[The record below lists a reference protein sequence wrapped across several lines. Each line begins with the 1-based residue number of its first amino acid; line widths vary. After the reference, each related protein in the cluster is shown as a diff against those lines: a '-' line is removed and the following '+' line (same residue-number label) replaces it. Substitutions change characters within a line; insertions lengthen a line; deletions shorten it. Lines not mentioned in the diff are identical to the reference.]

1 MGAKGARSGPA
12 HHGVRAPGEQ
22 SPRSARR
29 RTQQGGGR
37 DELGGARGQEALH
50 ACPRGGADR
59 SPRARRG
66 EAGPQFAHE
75 RRVLHRAGVT
85 SAGTQAGFVRRDI
98 RVRQGRGLVRA
109 RDRAARRRSLDS
121 AIVRVCRSARL
132 EAGGLSHPVLIAAEL
147 RSLLE
152 PSQLVNLDVTWI
164 ATGDPTPKGEWV
176 AIVPLLSRWVGGTQL
191 KNLPQLRIVANVAVG
206 YNNVDLV
213 AAEMR
218 KVLVTNTPGVL
229 TEATADLTW
238 ALILATTRRLL
249 EGVELVRSGQWTG
262 WHPEQLLGLELRGR
276 ILGLLGAGRIGQAV
290 GRRAVPFGLRL
301 VYTART
307 PKPEFER
314 ETDAT
319 RVDTSQLLAES
330 DIVSLHVPSSP
341 ETKGIINNQT
351 LARMRRGAIL
361 INTSRGDLVR
371 EEAVA
376 VALERGQLGA
386 AGLDVYAGEPA
397 IHPRLLAAPRTVL
410 LPHIGSATEETRRKM
425 AAIAI
430 GNVQAGV
437 DCKAPFDPVY
447 KSV

>member
-1 MGAKGARSGPA
+1 
-12 HHGVRAPGEQ
+12 
-22 SPRSARR
+22 
-29 RTQQGGGR
+29 
-37 DELGGARGQEALH
+37 LI
-50 ACPRGGADR
+50 
-59 SPRARRG
+59 
-66 EAGPQFAHE
+66 
-75 RRVLHRAGVT
+75 HR
-85 SAGTQAGFVRRDI
+85 
-98 RVRQGRGLVRA
+98 
-109 RDRAARRRSLDS
+109 
-121 AIVRVCRSARL
+121 
-132 EAGGLSHPVLIAAEL
+132 VLIAAEL
-147 RSLLE
+147 KNLLE
-152 PSQLVNLDVTWI
+152 PGQLADLDITWL
-164 ATGDPTPKGEWV
+164 AADQPTPKGDWV

-301 VYTART
+301 LYTART

-341 ETKGIINNQT
+341 ETKGIINNET

-430 GNVQAGV
+430 GNVQAVLNGQ
-437 DCKAPFDPVY
+437 PPLTPVY
-447 KSV
+447 

>member
-1 MGAKGARSGPA
+1 L
-12 HHGVRAPGEQ
+12 
-22 SPRSARR
+22 
-29 RTQQGGGR
+29 T
-37 DELGGARGQEALH
+37 
-50 ACPRGGADR
+50 
-59 SPRARRG
+59 
-66 EAGPQFAHE
+66 
-75 RRVLHRAGVT
+75 HR
-85 SAGTQAGFVRRDI
+85 
-98 RVRQGRGLVRA
+98 
-109 RDRAARRRSLDS
+109 
-121 AIVRVCRSARL
+121 
-132 EAGGLSHPVLIAAEL
+132 VLIAAEL
-147 RSLLE
+147 KNLLE
-152 PSQLVNLDVTWI
+152 PAQLADLDITWL
-164 ATGDPTPKGEWV
+164 AADQPTPRGDWV

-191 KNLPQLRIVANVAVG
+191 KNLPNLRIVANCAVG

-213 AAEMR
+213 AAEIR

-238 ALILATTRRLL
+238 ALILATARRLL

-314 ETDAT
+314 ETGAT

-341 ETKGIINNQT
+341 ETKGIINSET

-371 EEAVA
+371 EEALA

-386 AGLDVYAGEPA
+386 AGLDVYTDEPA

-430 GNVQAGV
+430 ANVQAVLNG
-437 DCKAPFDPVY
+437 KPPLTPVY